1 MTPGRFRS
9 TNRGVLVK
17 SIASCRV
24 FSAHLRTPGVG
35 YVLRSMSFA
44 PKPGSAPGRVVSLQ
58 TRWSGLDRSGIRNAQ
73 RALPLPFAILLA
85 KAFHVFHWGR
95 KGTCYPGMALSHF
108 DW

>member
-9 TNRGVLVK
+9 TNRGVLVE

-24 FSAHLRTPGVG
+24 FSAHPRTLGVG
-35 YVLRSMSFA
+35 YVLRSMSVA
-44 PKPGSAPGRVVSLQ
+44 AKPGSEPGHVVSRQ

-73 RALPLPFAILLA
+73 RALPLLFAILLA
-85 KAFHVFHWGR
+85 KAFHVLQWGR
-95 KGTCYPGMALSHF
+95 KRTCYPGMALSHF